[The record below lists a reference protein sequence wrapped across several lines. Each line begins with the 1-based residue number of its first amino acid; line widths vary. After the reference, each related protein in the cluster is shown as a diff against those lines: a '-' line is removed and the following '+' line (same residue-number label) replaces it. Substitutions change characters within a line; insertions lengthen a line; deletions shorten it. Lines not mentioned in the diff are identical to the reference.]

1 MVFPVL
7 VPEAHIYIYI
17 ISWFEEGSFQL
28 MIFTCNVYLG
38 HVSTRFTNHYQ
49 LDMDD
54 TKNHIMLGISILKR
68 KFLK

>member
-1 MVFPVL
+1 M
-7 VPEAHIYIYI
+7 AIYIYI
-17 ISWFEEGSFQL
+17 ISWFEEGNFQL

-38 HVSTRFTNHYQ
+38 HVSTRLPNHYQ

-54 TKNHIMLGISILKR
+54 TKNDIMLGISILKR